1 MVLLRQ
7 VEGQWGVSPKAGT
20 GPLLTIHLEPA
31 SLDRIKH
38 ATFLS
43 QEKWKLEHKSLQS
56 LRLLDNYIK
65 LQHAHAMKVYGRSG
79 CIVPLF
85 HNLGTRRN

>member
-7 VEGQWGVSPKAGT
+7 VEGQWEVSLKAGT
-20 GPLLTIHLEPA
+20 DPLLTVHQEPA

-43 QEKWKLEHKSLQS
+43 QEKWKVECKSLQ
-56 LRLLDNYIK
+56 
-65 LQHAHAMKVYGRSG
+65 
-79 CIVPLF
+79 
-85 HNLGTRRN
+85 